1 MSASDLLPLPCYLDG
16 RYGVLPDAR
25 VSVMDRG
32 FIFGDGVYEVV
43 PVYGRAPFRIH
54 QHLARLERS
63 LSELR
68 IANPYDDATWRG
80 IVATLVE
87 RYDAGP
93 WSAGQKIA
101 KLIYLQVTRGVAM
114 REHPMLPGLVP
125 TVFAM
130 CSALPRP
137 GQELREH
144 GIACVTADDFRWEK
158 AHIKSTSLLGAV
170 MARQISVDAGAAET
184 LMFRHG
190 FLSEAAAS
198 NIWVVKD
205 GAIQGPPKNH
215 LVLEGIR
222 YGYLEELCAR
232 HGVPFRLR
240 PISRD
245 EVLAADELLITS
257 ASKEILPITTLDGQ
271 PVGDGRPGA
280 VYRVLRQ
287 AYDDDIAAIMLANIP
302 EQGEAG

>member
-1 MSASDLLPLPCYLDG
+1 
-16 RYGVLPDAR
+16 
-25 VSVMDRG
+25 
-32 FIFGDGVYEVV
+32 
-43 PVYGRAPFRIH
+43 
-54 QHLARLERS
+54 
-63 LSELR
+63 
-68 IANPYDDATWRG
+68 
-80 IVATLVE
+80 
-87 RYDAGP
+87 
-93 WSAGQKIA
+93 
-101 KLIYLQVTRGVAM
+101 
-114 REHPMLPGLVP
+114 
-125 TVFAM
+125 
-130 CSALPRP
+130 
-137 GQELREH
+137 
-144 GIACVTADDFRWEK
+144 
-158 AHIKSTSLLGAV
+158 

-205 GAIQGPPKNH
+205 GAVQGPPKNH

-271 PVGDGRPGA
+271 PVGNGRPGA
-280 VYRVLRQ
+280 VYRALRQ
-287 AYDDDIAAIMLANIP
+287 AYDDDIAALMLANIP